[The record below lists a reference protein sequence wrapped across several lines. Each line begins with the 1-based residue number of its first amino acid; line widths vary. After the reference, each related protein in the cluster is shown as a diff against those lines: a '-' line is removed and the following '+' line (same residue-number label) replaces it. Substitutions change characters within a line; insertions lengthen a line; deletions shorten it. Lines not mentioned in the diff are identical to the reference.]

1 MILIAPKRRII
12 GRCMELTSKTLR
24 DLALPLEWDD
34 SELAG
39 FANIFEDLYVTYYII
54 FNEVEERYDCFVETG
69 QYMKNEEDYKEIET
83 AKTDPI
89 NEEEYLE
96 TLKEAQ
102 RFCNEHYKDGLLQ
115 NFKLTKLK

>member
-1 MILIAPKRRII
+1 MALTAPKRRIV
-12 GRCMELTSKTLR
+12 GTYMELTSKNLR
-24 DLALPLEWDD
+24 GIIRPLEWDD

-54 FNEVEERYDCFVETG
+54 FNEQADGYFCFVETG
-69 QYMKNEEDYKEIET
+69 QYMHNEEDYKDINS
-83 AKTDPI
+83 AKTFPI

-102 RFCNEHYKDGLLQ
+102 EFCNEHYKDCLLC
-115 NFKLTKLK
+115 NFDQRKLK